1 MASIKTRTGK
11 NGNKTYEVRY
21 TDKSKK
27 SGYSYKNFKK
37 KKEARE
43 FCQNAEKW
51 TQKTNSNIKS
61 VEHAIDLWLD
71 ICEKE
76 GTDGREPVTLY
87 TLKCYQYRASVM
99 KSYNWGKSVQELT
112 TPDIIEF
119 RSWLLRNHP
128 IDLSKKI
135 LTSFH
140 TVLKE
145 MMLRGIVTGNVV
157 SGVSIKKDSRNEKPV
172 LIPSL
177 QDIKGILDAAD
188 RLALSTNKQIAKT
201 WKRYRPILNLAIDSG
216 MRPQE
221 YLALPKSAVT
231 SEGIFVERAIERGG
245 NKLSVTKSKAGR
257 RFIDLSKDTLAMLNE
272 YIKTESIENDYD
284 LIFSTNNGRWI
295 DPDNWRK
302 RGFLAVSIEAGL
314 YEEHKKAGKTIKK
327 PIYTPYCL
335 RHFYASLLLHESV
348 DLKTVQQLMGHANI
362 EITLNTYGHV
372 LDDINRNKRSKI
384 NFMSRL
390 EQISCG

>member
-11 NGNKTYEVRY
+11 NGSKTYEVRY

-51 TQKTNSNIKS
+51 TQKSCSSVKS
-61 VEHAIDLWLD
+61 VEDAINLWLD

-76 GTDGREPVTLY
+76 GTDGREPVTRY
-87 TLKCYQYRASVM
+87 TLKCYQYRASIM

-128 IDLSKKI
+128 LDLSKKT

-140 TVLKE
+140 SAIKE

-157 SGVSIKKDSRNEKPV
+157 SGVSIKKDNRKEERV

-177 QDIKGILDAAD
+177 EDIKKLLEAAD
-188 RLALSTNKQIAKT
+188 RLAQSTNKRIAKT

-221 YLALPKSAVT
+221 YLALSKSALT

-245 NKLSVTKSKAGR
+245 NKISVTKSKAGR

-272 YIKTESIENDYD
+272 YIETESTENDHD
-284 LIFSTNNGRWI
+284 LIFSTSNGKWI

-302 RGFLAVSIEAGL
+302 RGFLAASIEAGL
-314 YEEHKKAGKTIKK
+314 YEEHHKSGKPIQKS
-327 PIYTPYCL
+327 IYTPYCL
-335 RHFYASLLLHESV
+335 RHFYASLLLHENV

-362 EITLNTYGHV
+362 EITLNTYGHI
-372 LDDINRNKRSKI
+372 LDDINRSKRSNI

-390 EQISCG
+390 EQINCG